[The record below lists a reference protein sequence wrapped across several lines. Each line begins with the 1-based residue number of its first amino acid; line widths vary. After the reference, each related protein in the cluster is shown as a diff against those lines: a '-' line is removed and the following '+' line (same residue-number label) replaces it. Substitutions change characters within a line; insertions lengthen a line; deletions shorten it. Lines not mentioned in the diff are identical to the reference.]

1 MKILVTGA
9 DGFIGQHI
17 VPRIQEKH
25 QVIKFESN
33 LLDFESAYD
42 EVLDSQC
49 DQIVHLAART
59 EVEKSFYEPTV
70 FSKVNYL
77 GTENIVNAASKLPN
91 LKNFVFASTME
102 VFGWQPVSDDIKNGF
117 VPDVIPDFDHTTD
130 PNPNAPY
137 AVAKLACEKYLQYAH
152 RCKKL
157 PFTALRQTNTYGRKD
172 NNFFVVEQIISQMLA
187 DKNDI
192 YLGYDTPYR
201 NFLYIEDLVELW
213 CAIIDKYDKVNNGQI
228 FTIGPNNAVSI
239 AKLADMISEKL
250 DWRGN
255 IHWHSKPERDGEIW
269 LLNSDCK
276 QLTKCIGWE
285 PKTSLSNGLD
295 KTIKDL
301 KHVSL
306 RDAETVEQC

>member
-17 VPRIQEKH
+17 VPRLKEKH

-33 LLDFESAYD
+33 LLDFEKAHQ

-70 FSKVNYL
+70 FSTINYI
-77 GTENIVNAASKLPN
+77 GTENLVNAASKLPN

-102 VFGWQPVSDDIKNGF
+102 VYGWQPVSDDIKNGL
-117 VPDVIPDFDHTTD
+117 VPDIIPDFDETTE

-137 AVAKLACEKYLQYAH
+137 AVAKLACEKYLQYVH
-152 RCKKL
+152 RSKNL

-187 DKNDI
+187 NSSDI
-192 YLGYDTPYR
+192 YIGYDTPYR

-213 CAIIDKYDKVNNGQI
+213 CTVIEKYDKVNNGQI
-228 FTIGPNNAVSI
+228 FTVGPNNAVSI
-239 AKLADMISEKL
+239 AKLANMIAEKL

-255 IHWHSKPERDGEIW
+255 IHWHSKPKRDGEIW

-276 QLTKCIGWE
+276 KLTERTGWV
-285 PKTSLSNGLD
+285 PKTQLSDGLD

-301 KHVSL
+301 KNVSL
-306 RDAETVEQC
+306 